1 MGHLEISAL
10 MSLLIPLGCGCILPI
25 FAIWMGIRKEI
36 NESKNRTQVMLAA
49 IEKNP
54 DVDIEE
60 LMAKISPK
68 KKLLKEKLLNKLL
81 AGCITAFLELM
92 AKISPKKKLLKEKLL
107 NKLLAGCITAFLGI
121 GFLGY
126 TAWIGYGGGESPKSI
141 YLFTLVGII
150 LLGVGI
156 SLFINYFIGK
166 KMLAKE
172 MEAEETKLST
182 QGK

>member
-1 MGHLEISAL
+1 MGHLEITAL

-25 FAIWMGIRKEI
+25 FAIWMGIRKEM
-36 NESKNRTQVMLAA
+36 NESKNRTQVLLSA

-81 AGCITAFLELM
+81 AGCITAFL
-92 AKISPKKKLLKEKLL
+92 
-107 NKLLAGCITAFLGI
+107 GI

-126 TAWIGYGGGESPKSI
+126 AAWIGYGGGESPKSI

>member
-25 FAIWMGIRKEI
+25 FAIWMGIRKEM
-36 NESKNRTQVMLAA
+36 NESKNRTQVLLSA

-81 AGCITAFLELM
+81 AGCITAFL
-92 AKISPKKKLLKEKLL
+92 
-107 NKLLAGCITAFLGI
+107 GI
-121 GFLGY
+121 GFLSY
-126 TAWIGYGGGESPKSI
+126 TAYAGYVGYSNSDDIKG
-141 YLFTLVGII
+141 LFLVGVV

-156 SLFINYFIGK
+156 ALFINYIVGK

>member
-10 MSLLIPLGCGCILPI
+10 MSLLIPIGCGCILPI

-81 AGCITAFLELM
+81 AGCITAFL
-92 AKISPKKKLLKEKLL
+92 
-107 NKLLAGCITAFLGI
+107 GI

-126 TAWIGYGGGESPKSI
+126 TAYAGYVGYSNSDDIKG
-141 YLFTLVGII
+141 LFLVGVV

-156 SLFINYFIGK
+156 ALFINYIVGN

>member
-1 MGHLEISAL
+1 MGHLEITAL

-36 NESKNRTQVMLAA
+36 NESKNRTQVLLSA

-54 DVDIEE
+54 DVDIE
-60 LMAKISPK
+60 
-68 KKLLKEKLLNKLL
+68 
-81 AGCITAFLELM
+81 ELM

>member
-1 MGHLEISAL
+1 MGHLEITAL
-10 MSLLIPLGCGCILPI
+10 MSLLIPIACGCILPI
-25 FAIWMGIRKEI
+25 FAIWMGIRKDI

-81 AGCITAFLELM
+81 AGCITAFL
-92 AKISPKKKLLKEKLL
+92 
-107 NKLLAGCITAFLGI
+107 GI

-126 TAWIGYGGGESPKSI
+126 TAYAGY
-141 YLFTLVGII
+141 VGYSSSDNIKGMFLAGVV

-156 SLFINYFIGK
+156 ALFINYFVGK

-172 MEAEETKLST
+172 MVAEEREKTEKTLS
-182 QGK
+182 K